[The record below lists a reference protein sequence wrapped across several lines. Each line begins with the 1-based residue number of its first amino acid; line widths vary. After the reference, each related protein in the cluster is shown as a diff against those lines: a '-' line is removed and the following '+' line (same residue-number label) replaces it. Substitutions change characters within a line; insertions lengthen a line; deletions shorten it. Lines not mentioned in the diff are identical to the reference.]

1 MIYPVHEWM
10 NSIFART
17 SLMLYPGFTIHEM
30 NKTIPAKQLLFNTAK
45 IKYLEQRLYEIE
57 RLLKNVDPDIKEE
70 ILREVRAMIDS
81 MHFIT
86 REELT
91 TEVENVISGMD
102 LITRDELAE
111 AAQELIE
118 AHTHTIDEVIGLQ
131 TALDGK
137 ANTNHEHSISD
148 VNDLEDKLDGKADA
162 SHTHSISDVNELEN
176 KLDGKADASHTHS
189 ISDVNELE
197 NKLDGKADSSH
208 THVIADITDYV
219 EPDLTNYAKLNES
232 NTFTASQTFNANVY
246 ITADAKVD
254 GNLEVNTLSNPNNP

>member
-176 KLDGKADASHTHS
+176 KLDGKAD
-189 ISDVNELE
+189 
-197 NKLDGKADSSH
+197 SSH